1 MATGRSGPPMGD
13 LLEVAGRSLREAQ
26 TTLTAERGGL
36 ASQMVI
42 SDAEL
47 DLRVA
52 VETGAKGELHVRP
65 VGSAEARKGA
75 IEPAALSTLK
85 VHFIA
90 LADTEEVAGKP
101 DRSAQEVIDEVS
113 SREDVKAL
121 ESILDGL
128 SFEAVFIPRRG
139 RWLVTARDAIG
150 RTVREVV
157 LPDGGRADG

>member
-1 MATGRSGPPMGD
+1 MAAVHSGPPLGD

-26 TTLTAERGGL
+26 NTLIAERGGL
-36 ASQMVI
+36 VSQMAI

-52 VETGAKGELHVRP
+52 VETGAEGELHVRP

-75 IEPAALSTLK
+75 IEPAALSTVK
-85 VHFIA
+85 VHFVA
-90 LADTEEVAGKP
+90 MAETEEVAGKP

-113 SREDVKAL
+113 SRDDVQAL
-121 ESILDGL
+121 ESILEGL

-139 RWLVTARDAIG
+139 RWLVTARDAVG

-157 LPDGGRADG
+157 LPDGG